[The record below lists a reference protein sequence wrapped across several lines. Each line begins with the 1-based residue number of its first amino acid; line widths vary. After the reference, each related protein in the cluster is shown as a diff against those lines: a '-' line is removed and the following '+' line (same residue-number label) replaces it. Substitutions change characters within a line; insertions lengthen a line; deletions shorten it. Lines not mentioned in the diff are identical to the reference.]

1 MSINFN
7 DHDITTSGNL
17 TANSGNFISLNIN
30 NTSISGI
37 FAPLSGSLNQFATT
51 SSSQLAS
58 VISDETGS
66 GFLVFSNSPILTG
79 TPLVPTASSGTNT
92 NQIASTSFVRTEI
105 SNLVNSAPSTLD
117 TLNEL
122 AAALGN
128 DSNFSTTVTNSLAN
142 KANLSGSSFTGS
154 VSAPTGNF
162 TILQQ
167 NGTNVSI
174 SGHTH
179 TGNDILIE
187 YDDYNNTTLYKGSDA
202 AKFLQQLNWDGIG
215 DAIDIVGGISTDQ
228 INNFNST
235 VSGLL
240 PTIAN
245 SGDNRVLTSTG
256 STVGIN
262 AESNLTF
269 NGNLLNVTGSGNF
282 SSGLVISNQTAS
294 TIASFD
300 SNKNVVSLS
309 TATYPSLTELSYVKG
324 VTSAIQTQID
334 SKAATSTTVTAGS
347 GLAGGGSLAANR
359 TIDVGQG
366 DGISVS
372 ADSIAVDSTVVRT
385 TGVQTISGSR
395 TYTAAVVFSSGV
407 TVSGNFTMPNQTAS
421 TIAGYDANKNVSS
434 LSTST
439 YPSLTELSYV
449 KGVTS
454 AIQTQ
459 LNAKASTS
467 HSHTTSDISNFNSAV
482 SGLLPTIANSG
493 NNRILTS
500 DGTATG
506 INAESNLIF
515 NDETLFIGDYTGDT
529 GGKIVLY
536 NGNAGDG
543 LPSITFIDNNGNH
556 NFKIYMDDSDNKNYI
571 KADNDHDLI
580 ISGSNNN
587 SITLDNF
594 NGKINIVSSGVTISS
609 SGTNVPLTITNDGTG
624 NSFVVNDVTGDT
636 TPFVIDSS
644 GNVGIGTT
652 TPTFVNNTYSGLHI
666 HAATATSL
674 KLTNTTTGQTSTDGF
689 ELLQDSAGN
698 AYIWNRESTNIS
710 IGTSGTSCIII
721 TSAGNVGIGTSTPS
735 ATLHLV
741 GSGLFTAGLNLSNQT
756 ASTIASFD
764 SSKNIIS
771 LSTVTYPSLTEL
783 SYVKGVTSA
792 IQTQIDSKSSSTHVH
807 GNITNAGAIGSTA
820 NLPLITT
827 TGGVITVGSF
837 GTAVNTFCQGN
848 DSRLSDS
855 RAPTGAAGGDLTGTY
870 PNPTLTNTT
879 VVAGTYKSV
888 TVDAKGRITGGTNPT
903 TISGYGITDVGNGT
917 LTLNVSGT
925 GLSGSASFTANQSG
939 NTTFTVTSNAT
950 SANTASAI
958 VARDASG
965 NFSAGTITATLSGNA
980 STTSQTNFTS
990 LTVNSNTVLH
1000 AGNYNSYSP
1009 TLTGTGA
1016 SGTWGIS
1023 ISGGLT
1029 ATIPTLGYTLST
1041 ATISYGGQAGPQI
1054 LGQGGS
1060 GSIISFHR
1068 PGAYAVNFGLDT
1080 DNVLKV
1086 GGWSMGAVAYPILH
1100 SNNYNSYAPTLT
1112 GTGASGTWGINI
1124 TGSSGSTSQTN
1135 FSNLTINSSQV
1146 LSAGNYN
1153 SYAPTLTGGNA
1164 SGTWGINITGSSGST
1179 SQTNFTS
1186 LTVNTNTVLHAGNY
1200 NSYSPTLTGGNASGT
1215 WGINITGSSASTS
1228 QTNFNTLTLS
1238 TSQVLSVGNYA
1249 TNAPVSSRNFRAWGY
1264 YNGSAANPIPA
1275 IDGLNVSTASR
1286 TANGTYTVTLGVTL
1300 SNSDYAVFCSSGVGS
1315 TVVTSRSTTT
1325 VGILTQT
1332 TAAVLTN
1339 TFFTIGIVDTI

>member
-1 MSINFN
+1 M
-7 DHDITTSGNL
+7 
-17 TANSGNFISLNIN
+17 
-30 NTSISGI
+30 
-37 FAPLSGSLNQFATT
+37 
-51 SSSQLAS
+51 
-58 VISDETGS
+58 
-66 GFLVFSNSPILTG
+66 
-79 TPLVPTASSGTNT
+79 
-92 NQIASTSFVRTEI
+92 
-105 SNLVNSAPSTLD
+105 
-117 TLNEL
+117 
-122 AAALGN
+122 
-128 DSNFSTTVTNSLAN
+128 
-142 KANLSGSSFTGS
+142 
-154 VSAPTGNF
+154 
-162 TILQQ
+162 
-167 NGTNVSI
+167 
-174 SGHTH
+174 
-179 TGNDILIE
+179 
-187 YDDYNNTTLYKGSDA
+187 
-202 AKFLQQLNWDGIG
+202 
-215 DAIDIVGGISTDQ
+215 
-228 INNFNST
+228 
-235 VSGLL
+235 
-240 PTIAN
+240 
-245 SGDNRVLTSTG
+245 
-256 STVGIN
+256 
-262 AESNLTF
+262 
-269 NGNLLNVTGSGNF
+269 
-282 SSGLVISNQTAS
+282 
-294 TIASFD
+294 
-300 SNKNVVSLS
+300 
-309 TATYPSLTELSYVKG
+309 
-324 VTSAIQTQID
+324 
-334 SKAATSTTVTAGS
+334 
-347 GLAGGGSLAANR
+347 AGGGSLAANR

-1332 TAAVLTN
+1332 TAAVPTN